1 MPRAFLRLVVAAALF
16 ASAPELVAQTVPL
29 PVLPE
34 APAPTPTPTP
44 TPEPAPEPQPTPSP
58 KPPRKA
64 PAEPP
69 AEETARARPW
79 DYAVGMGVA
88 WDSNTDFLVPDG
100 QSNTAIVPGGR
111 ISRLLSSTHGQLRAE
126 AAGRWSRYPSQD
138 TANRSYFDGGLRGDY
153 RSSPRTRWRGDVHYW
168 LGYTDSSP
176 TLIEQGVPLPL
187 GETSTF
193 SGEFEVSHL
202 LGGRTSVRA
211 EGRILTS
218 DFADP
223 DFIDGRSIRGT
234 VTLGRQLGGRDGAAV
249 AYALES
255 ALAADAGESYPTHFG
270 SLQWSHVLSRRS
282 AFLLEAGASLTREAM
297 RVDSGRSHGFFG
309 GVTFLRQIGRS
320 NVTAFA
326 RRELTPAFG
335 LGVSRQESRL
345 GLRAEL
351 PLGRNWTL
359 NADAFHIQPTA
370 SEGGDQVYPSS
381 TDVAAAL
388 DRRLGRH
395 FSVSGEARYRRRGET
410 VAQPMVSSFQFGL
423 FVALVSPRR

>member
-1 MPRAFLRLVVAAALF
+1 
-16 ASAPELVAQTVPL
+16 
-29 PVLPE
+29 
-34 APAPTPTPTP
+34 
-44 TPEPAPEPQPTPSP
+44 
-58 KPPRKA
+58 
-64 PAEPP
+64 
-69 AEETARARPW
+69 
-79 DYAVGMGVA
+79 MGVA
-88 WDSNTDFLVPDG
+88 WDSNTDFQVPDG

-138 TANRSYFDGGLRGDY
+138 AANRSYFDGGLRGHY
-153 RSSPRTRWRGDVHYW
+153 RSSSRTRWSGDVHYW
-168 LGYTDSSP
+168 LGYTDASP

-193 SGEFEVSHL
+193 SGEFELSHEMGTRAWL
-202 LGGRTSVRA
+202 RAGGRVLSTA
-211 EGRILTS
+211 FS
-218 DFADP
+218 DPTFV
-223 DFIDGRSIRGT
+223 DGRSLRGG
-234 VTLGRQLGGRDGAAV
+234 VTLGRQLGGRDDAAV

-255 ALAADAGESYPTHFG
+255 ALSAEAGESYLTHFA

-309 GVTFLRQIGRS
+309 GATFLRQIGRS
-320 NVTAFA
+320 NVRAFV

-351 PLGRNWTL
+351 PLGRHWTL
-359 NADAFHIQPTA
+359 NADAYHIQPTA

-381 TDVAAAL
+381 TDVVAVL
-388 DRRLGRH
+388 DRRLGRL
-395 FSVSGEARYRRRGET
+395 FSVSGEARYRRRGESLALPT
-410 VAQPMVSSFQFGL
+410 VSSFQVGL
-423 FVALVSPRR
+423 YVALGTPRR